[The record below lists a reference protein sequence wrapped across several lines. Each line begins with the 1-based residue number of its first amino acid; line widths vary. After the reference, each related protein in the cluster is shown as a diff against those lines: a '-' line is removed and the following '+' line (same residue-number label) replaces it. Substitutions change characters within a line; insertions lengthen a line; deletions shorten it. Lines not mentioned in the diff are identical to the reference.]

1 MQNIFNESL
10 DFEEID
16 ITPDISLFPK
26 LGSAGYS
33 APQAIAELVDN
44 CIDARLEGEKL
55 LVNVNISDKEIS
67 IADNGTGMVRDV
79 AANSLKLGLS
89 RKKGQLGEF
98 GLGLKTSCLSLGD
111 SFKIITKAK
120 IESLEYYIDFDKK
133 EWEDAGKNWR
143 INLHQLEN
151 KSNDHFTIIEIKKLK
166 VFYPNLS
173 SYILKDLQK
182 RYAPFIRT
190 GEVVIKVNKKL
201 CIAEEINISAETKK
215 TFEIILKGNKKIKGW
230 YALLKEGSQKGFYG
244 FSTFR
249 RGRMIGAYEK
259 IGFDSHPTLARIV
272 GEINMDHVPVTHTK
286 REFETESKEYR
297 EVLEVMREELKELVK
312 SARKK
317 STQDTITAEIKAGIE
332 IWKDKI
338 TETLRMDDFKRFT
351 AQTDD
356 KLIRD
361 NNGNELGEVI
371 VEKRSQKKEKIKN
384 KKLEIKEP
392 ERKRNPSETHLSK
405 RHVIKIKGKNIKFEH
420 EFSPLGIDAGWKT
433 YNYTSEKGLEI
444 FTNIDFPAY
453 AATKDKVFYAVL
465 HIAESVAEIFIQT
478 AKEDFSNVEEIKEL
492 ILRKASE
499 LKEQF

>member
-10 DFEEID
+10 DSEEID

-44 CIDARLEGEKL
+44 CIDARLEGEEL
-55 LVNVNISDKEIS
+55 LVNVSISEKEIFV
-67 IADNGTGMVRDV
+67 ADNGTGMVKDV

-89 RKKGQLGEF
+89 KKKGQLGEF

-120 IESLEYYIDFDKK
+120 TKFLEYHIDFDKK
-133 EWEDAGKNWR
+133 KWEDANKNWK
-143 INLHQLEN
+143 IDLQQLEN
-151 KSNDHFTIIEIKKLK
+151 KSDNHFTIIEIKKLK

-173 SYILKDLQK
+173 NYILKDLQK
-182 RYAPFIRT
+182 RYSPFIRT
-190 GEVVIKVNKKL
+190 GEVIIKVNKKL
-201 CIAEEINISAETKK
+201 CIAEKVNIIEETKK
-215 TFEIILKGNKKIKGW
+215 IFNITLKGGNKINGW

-259 IGFDSHPTLARIV
+259 IGFDPHPTLARIV
-272 GEINMDHVPVTHTK
+272 GEVNMDHVPVTHTK

-297 EVLEVMREELKELVK
+297 EVLEAMREELKELVK

-317 STQDTITAEIKAGIE
+317 STQDTITTEIKNGIE

-351 AQTDD
+351 TQMDD

-361 NNGNELGEVI
+361 ENGEESGEVP
-371 VEKRSQKKEKIKN
+371 VEKRKQKKILDEGKELN
-384 KKLEIKEP
+384 TKEP
-392 ERKRNPSETHLSK
+392 EKKREPNETHLSK
-405 RHVIKIKGKNIKFEH
+405 RHIIKIKGKNIKFEH
-420 EFSPLGIDAGWKT
+420 EFSPLGVDAGWKT
-433 YNYTSEKGLEI
+433 YNYTPEKGLEI

-453 AATKDKVFYAVL
+453 TATKDKVFYAVL
-465 HIAESVAEIFIQT
+465 HIAESVAEIFVQT
-478 AKEDFSNVEEIKEL
+478 AKEDLANVEEIKEL